1 MSEETKIDEVV
12 VEEVKSEEVVEAV
25 VETPEVE
32 AEVEVKSEE
41 VAEEA
46 TPEVEEVVEDDVTL
60 KHVADALEAKSIETE
75 AQIETK
81 ASTADL
87 ESVKSESEA
96 QIKTLT
102 EKLEVLEAKSA
113 RPTLATKSIK
123 ESKEMEQKELMGVF
137 ARKGIEGL
145 RAKAADTQISVDA
158 QGGFA
163 LPIEVSRN
171 IISLQHERSPIRG
184 LVGGISTETTD
195 YSQLVSLGGSAS
207 GWVGESDARP
217 NTGSPELAK
226 VSAVFGEVY
235 ASPKAYQHVLEDS
248 FFNVEAWLAGEV
260 AREFSEQENSAFL
273 SGNGSNKPVGILN
286 GLDTTSAYTA
296 GDATRDFGKY
306 QVIKSGQATSLGGT
320 SDAVIN
326 LLRSVVLNTK
336 TGYLAGAK
344 FMMNRATH
352 NVLVDLKTTDGE
364 YFLQRN
370 ITEAA
375 ASSIFG
381 FEIVI
386 NDDMADI
393 GAGTM
398 PIIFGDF
405 GAGYQIVDRVGVSM
419 LRDPYSA
426 HGAISFYTRKRVGSM
441 LLNTEALKVVAVS
454 A

>member
-1 MSEETKIDEVV
+1 MSEENKIDEV
-12 VEEVKSEEVVEAV
+12 VEEVKSEEVDAD
-25 VETPEVE
+25 VETTEVE
-32 AEVEVKSEE
+32 TEVELKSEE
-41 VAEEA
+41 L
-46 TPEVEEVVEDDVTL
+46 TEEVVDDEVSL
-60 KHVADALEAKSIETE
+60 KHVADALEAKSIETT
-75 AQIETK
+75 AQIEAK
-81 ASTADL
+81 ASTEDL
-87 ESVKSESEA
+87 EAVKSESES
-96 QIKTLT
+96 QIKSIN
-102 EKLEVLEAKSA
+102 EKLEELEAKSA
-113 RPTLATKSIK
+113 RPTLTTKSIK
-123 ESKEMEQKELMGVF
+123 DTKMENNSEMLATF
-137 ARKGIEGL
+137 ARKGLEGL
-145 RAKAADTQISVDA
+145 RAKAADVQISVDA
-158 QGGFA
+158 QGGFS

-171 IISLQHERSPIRG
+171 IIELQHERSPIRS
-184 LVGGISTETTD
+184 LVGGISTSTTD
-195 YSQLVSLGGSAS
+195 YSQLVSLGGAAS
-207 GWVGESDARP
+207 GWVGETDTRP

-226 VSAVFGEVY
+226 ISAVFGEVY

-248 FFNVEAWLAGEV
+248 FFNVEAWLSGEV
-260 AREFSEQENSAFL
+260 AREFSEQENQAFL
-273 SGNGSNKPVGILN
+273 TGNGTNKPVGIMN

-296 GDATRDFGKY
+296 GDATRAFGKY
-306 QVIKSGQATSLGGT
+306 QVIKSGEATNLGAT

-336 TGYLAGAK
+336 TGYLANAK

-375 ASSIFG
+375 ASRIFG

-398 PIIFGDF
+398 PIMFGDF
-405 GAGYQIVDRVGVSM
+405 AAGYQVVDRVGVSM

-441 LLNTEALKVVAVS
+441 LLNTEALKVIAVE